1 MDEIDKEKI
10 RRLRIWQEGGT
21 AGPVKMDIEIH
32 RRCNLFCYSC
42 SRRDDP
48 KFSWLNDFSK
58 QIEMPREKWL
68 SIVDEA
74 AELDVREWHI
84 AGGAE
89 PMYLADTTY
98 PVMQRIKSHGMGG
111 ILTTNGTMWTE
122 KQLRGLVEMG
132 WDRIHF
138 SIDGPD
144 ARIHDHLR
152 GMKGAFGKT
161 CSTIRALNSIKEEL
175 GSRKPMLNM
184 NSVLSIPNY
193 RRLPEF
199 VDLGRELRVDYMF
212 IEPLIVY
219 SLAGERLKLRDSHLA
234 ELPRYVREAQ
244 AKAHDLGIQSNFAAF
259 DTCASDSNLEND
271 LVQCSSKMDVIIRR
285 DAEQHVG
292 KGSLAWSCYDPF
304 FHMSIKA
311 DGSVAHC
318 DVANDSG
325 DNIRSKALREV
336 WFGGYFQEHRSL
348 FMRQGTRPYCS
359 QCNASHT
366 TQRRWLRKH
375 MQEYEEQHPR
385 SLLQRLAKKLQVV
398 S

>member
-1 MDEIDKEKI
+1 MKI
-10 RRLRIWQEGGT
+10 
-21 AGPVKMDIEIH
+21 DIEIH

-48 KFSWLNDFSK
+48 KFSWLNEFSK
-58 QIEMPREKWL
+58 QIEMPKEKWL

-74 AELDVREWHI
+74 ATLDVREWHI

-98 PVMQRIKSHGMGG
+98 PVMQRIKAHGMRG

-122 KQLRGLVEMG
+122 KQIRGLVEMG

-138 SIDGPD
+138 SIDGPN

-152 GMKGAFGKT
+152 GLKGAFDKT
-161 CSTIRALNSIKEEL
+161 CSSIRFLNRCKGEL
-175 GSRKPMLNM
+175 GVEKPMLNM

-193 RRLPEF
+193 RHLEEF
-199 VDLGRELRVDYMF
+199 VELGRELQVGYLF

-219 SLAGERLKLRDSHLA
+219 SDTGGRLKLREKHLP
-234 ELPRYVREAQ
+234 ELRQFVRKAQ
-244 AKAHDLGIQSNFAAF
+244 QLAQDYGIQSNFAAF
-259 DTCASDSNLEND
+259 DTYADDSNLQDD
-271 LVQCSSKMDVIIRR
+271 LVEYSSRMDVIVRR
-285 DAEQHVG
+285 DAEEHKG
-292 KGSLAWSCYDPF
+292 KGGMGWACYDPW
-304 FHMSIKA
+304 FHMSVKA
-311 DGSVAHC
+311 DGYVAHC

-325 DNIRSKALREV
+325 DNIREKSLEQV
-336 WFGGYFQEHRSL
+336 WYGPYFEEHRNL
-348 FMRQGTRPYCS
+348 FLRGGTKPYCA

-375 MQEYEEQHPR
+375 MQEYEAEQSRPIFPEK
-385 SLLQRLAKKLQVV
+385 SLAGRLARFVQVV
-398 S
+398 R